1 MELEITSKIQV
12 VYRYSILNNNLDK
25 INVEYRIEAS
35 KHFLNDDLEILLA
48 IIYYGKLLASCEKI
62 RSVFL

>member
-12 VYRYSILNNNLDK
+12 VYRYSILNNKLDK
-25 INVEYRIEAS
+25 INVENRIEAS
-35 KHFLNDDLEILLA
+35 KHFLNDDLKILLA
-48 IIYYGKLLASCEKI
+48 IIYYGKPLASCEKI

>member
-12 VYRYSILNNNLDK
+12 VYRYSILNNKLDK

-35 KHFLNDDLEILLA
+35 KYFLSDNLKILLA